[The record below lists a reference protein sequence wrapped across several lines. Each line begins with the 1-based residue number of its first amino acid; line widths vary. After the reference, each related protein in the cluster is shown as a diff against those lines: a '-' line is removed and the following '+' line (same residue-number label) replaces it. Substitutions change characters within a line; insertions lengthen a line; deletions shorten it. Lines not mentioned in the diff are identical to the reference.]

1 MHTLK
6 LRRPTK
12 IAQRSLT
19 KRECR
24 HEKIFRQFA
33 NSPIRQFA
41 KTAAVSLLCFSAYA
55 AKVDPAELP
64 KMAAQAQKD
73 GATPVVVHL
82 AFVDMAQLSPDLK
95 AINAAMAQRSAR
107 LLAELGPQAWDAGRW
122 ENGLGQIGVHVT
134 PSGLKILQNSGN
146 AISFR
151 PDQSWR
157 ASSKL
162 RTFDGSLEAIDRALD
177 STGYVDAQVTLNVD
191 GLAFDTLKEGSVSL
205 RTTTKT
211 TEEGRVKAKT
221 LLDSL
226 STVEAPG
233 KSTATASLSAMSTP
247 SMTLR
252 LTRQGVVRLAASDL
266 VRSLKPVGFVDARAV
281 YFDDDI
287 LKAAQQQGSAQVI
300 IGIRTPLM
308 GGNPSAASVAEQT
321 QSHQRALA
329 SLLQDAG
336 VSSKLQD
343 LSSMGAMAGKLTLAE
358 LQNLKTSKDARLM
371 SVELNRPMGGPAL
384 AISTATMNMPA
395 AWSNPNFRGAGQNI
409 VVMDTGVQ
417 SNHEFFKDA
426 AGNSR
431 VFFEGCFGTDMLLD
445 GTQWVSTCP
454 QKGPN
459 GDSPIGMVGS
469 ASPLVNCAYA
479 PNFCPHGTVVAG
491 IAAGRASPLLPAYP
505 APTQFQG
512 IAPDARIAA
521 FQVLSWDPTVPNKTR
536 FFQQD
541 LAAVLQFMAD
551 TMTPGTTRNPFV
563 INMSLAGQPFS
574 TPCNNFTPVFAGR
587 ILTLLNLG
595 VPIIAATGNLSL
607 NVAVAWPSC
616 LPGVIKVSAVNN
628 DGVGNTRAPYAN
640 LPNLASFSGADD
652 FFLLAQGG
660 GDNTNILS
668 SNPSSFSTT
677 NTGFWQGTSFAA
689 PHIAGL
695 YAALKA
701 IGPEY
706 TINQLS
712 HFIQDNMSV
721 NVPINV
727 CSPTSSCQPTIFKRP
742 RWP

>member
-1 MHTLK
+1 
-6 LRRPTK
+6 
-12 IAQRSLT
+12 
-19 KRECR
+19 
-24 HEKIFRQFA
+24 
-33 NSPIRQFA
+33 
-41 KTAAVSLLCFSAYA
+41 
-55 AKVDPAELP
+55 
-64 KMAAQAQKD
+64 MAAQAQKD

-95 AINAAMAQRSAR
+95 AVNAAMAQRSAR
-107 LLAELGPQAWDAGRW
+107 LLAELGPNAWDAGRW

-134 PSGLKILQNSGN
+134 PAGLKILQNSGN

-157 ASSKL
+157 AITKL
-162 RTFDGSLEAIDRALD
+162 GGFDGSLEAIDRALE
-177 STGYVDAQVTLNVD
+177 SKGYVDAVVTLNVD
-191 GLAFDTLKEGSVSL
+191 GLAFDTLKDGSVSHRL
-205 RTTTKT
+205 SLKS
-211 TEEGRVKAKT
+211 TEEGRTKAKA

-226 STVEAPG
+226 TTVEAPS
-233 KSTATASLSAMSTP
+233 KNTATAALSATVTP
-247 SMTLR
+247 TFSVR
-252 LTRQGVVRLAASDL
+252 LTRQGILRLAASDL
-266 VRSLKPVGFVDARAV
+266 VRSLKPVSFVDAQAI

-287 LKAAQQQGSAQVI
+287 LKTAERQGSAQVI

-308 GGNPSAASVAEQT
+308 GGNPSAASVVEQT
-321 QSHQRALA
+321 QSHQRALN

-336 VSSKLQD
+336 VSSTLQD
-343 LSSMGAMAGKLTLAE
+343 LSSMGAMAGTLTLAE
-358 LQNLKTSKDARLM
+358 LQSLKASKDARLM
-371 SVELNRPMGGPAL
+371 SVELNRSMGGPAL

-431 VFFEGCFGTDMLLD
+431 VFFEGCFGTDVLED
-445 GTQWVSTCP
+445 GIQWVSTCP

-469 ASPLVNCAYA
+469 ASPLVNCAHA
-479 PNFCPHGTVVAG
+479 SVFCSHGTVVAG
-491 IAAGRASPLLPAYP
+491 VAAGRASPLLPAYP

-512 IAPDARIAA
+512 VAPDARIAA
-521 FQVLSWDPTVPNKTR
+521 FQVFSWDTTVPNRTR

-541 LAAVLQFMAD
+541 LAAVLQLLAD
-551 TMTPGTTRNPFV
+551 VMTPGTTRNPFV
-563 INMSLAGQPFS
+563 INMSLARDPYSG
-574 TPCNNFTPVFAGR
+574 PCTTTPVFAKR
-587 ILTLLNLG
+587 VLTLLNLG
-595 VPIIAATGNLSL
+595 VPIIAVTGNQGY
-607 NVAVAWPSC
+607 NGIIVWPAC

-628 DGVGNTRAPYAN
+628 DGIGNTRAPYAN
-640 LPNLASFSGADD
+640 LPNLASFPGADD
-652 FFLLAQGG
+652 FFWLAPGG
-660 GDNTNILS
+660 GGGAEVLS
-668 SNPSSFSTT
+668 SNPSSVSTT
-677 NTGFWQGTSFAA
+677 NTGFWTGTSIAA

-712 HFIQDNMSV
+712 HFIKDNMSV